1 MKFLLA
7 SLLTVS
13 LAVPALFGQPVARPA
28 PELAIH
34 RIGEADLKL
43 SAYKGK
49 AVLLALLNTG
59 CSHCQH
65 FAEELG
71 GLQKDYGPKGVQ
83 VLALVFDKDAKA
95 GLLAFRD
102 KFVTGF
108 PIGYTDEA
116 TVLKW
121 LRQAPE
127 DGYFVPIVAFIN
139 QRGMIESQ
147 HMGDDNLFQDPE
159 MNIRKKLDRMVGQQ
173 GR

>member
-1 MKFLLA
+1 MKCLLA
-7 SLLTVS
+7 ML
-13 LAVPALFGQPVARPA
+13 LAVPALFGQMAPRAA

-34 RIGEADLKL
+34 RIGEPDLKL

-49 AVLLALLNTG
+49 VVLLALLNTG

-65 FAEELG
+65 FAQELG

-83 VLALVFDKDAKA
+83 VLALVFDSGAKA
-95 GLLAFRD
+95 GLAAFRD
-102 KFVTGF
+102 KFVKGF
-108 PIGYTDEA
+108 PIGYSDEG

-121 LRQAPE
+121 LQQPPE

-139 QRGMIESQ
+139 RRGAIESQ

-159 MNIRKKLDRMVGQQ
+159 TNIRHKLDRMVG
-173 GR
+173 R